1 MTDVRTMARLGLSGV
16 AVAETAAT
24 WTRWEQR
31 RRLFQ
36 AADERARQLGRPLLV
51 VLPRKEG
58 WFNRSMRLY
67 EYGARYPDIFS
78 RRNSPVIFADTLAR
92 GVAVQGDSAVLYVAC
107 VLEYVTDLRR
117 SMDEIMRIA
126 GEPENIYIVTV
137 QPWTLTAALHP
148 AARWAGIADTHAVS
162 MGPGDE
168 HAQGRR
174 RRGPA
179 RPGGPVL
186 SIKKRPMPRAPAP
199 EPDPRNPR
207 PRGSRS
213 HEKHHHRT
221 RRGHRGRGRRPEP
234 AGPHAAPGHGRLA
247 CPTPNLSA
255 ARARLPRAR
264 AHHRRRRPGAAD
276 AARARPARHRRQR
289 GAARALHQP
298 QGARAPG
305 VRPRA
310 RPQRHGPNAGHSY
323 FKARF
328 TAAGSWPRS
337 RPWRRRSSA
346 WPTPSPASA
355 P

>member
-1 MTDVRTMARLGLSGV
+1 MTDVRTLARLGLSGV

-36 AADERARQLGRPLLV
+36 AADARAHQLGRPLLV

-78 RRNSPVIFADTLAR
+78 RRNSPVIFADSLAR

-117 SMDEIMRIA
+117 SMDEILRIA

-162 MGPGDE
+162 MGPVTSMHKG
-168 HAQGRR
+168 AAAGVLL
-174 RRGPA
+174 GLA
-179 RPGGPVL
+179 ALSL

-199 EPDPRNPR
+199 EPDPKP
-207 PRGSRS
+207 
-213 HEKHHHRT
+213 
-221 RRGHRGRGRRPEP
+221 
-234 AGPHAAPGHGRLA
+234 
-247 CPTPNLSA
+247 PTP
-255 ARARLPRAR
+255 RK
-264 AHHRRRRPGAAD
+264 
-276 AARARPARHRRQR
+276 Q
-289 GAARALHQP
+289 
-298 QGARAPG
+298 
-305 VRPRA
+305 V
-310 RPQRHGPNAGHSY
+310 
-323 FKARF
+323 
-328 TAAGSWPRS
+328 T
-337 RPWRRRSSA
+337 
-346 WPTPSPASA
+346 
-355 P
+355 

>member
-1 MTDVRTMARLGLSGV
+1 MTDAGPWPAWASSGV

-36 AADERARQLGRPLLV
+36 AADARARQLGRPLLV

-137 QPWTLTAALHP
+137 QPWTLHGRAASVRPLGRHRRHARGLHG
-148 AARWAGIADTHAVS
+148 ARHH
-162 MGPGDE
+162 GP
-168 HAQGRR
+168 QGHG

-179 RPGGPVL
+179 RPGRDVPRGQEAAGAQG
-186 SIKKRPMPRAPAP
+186 PRA
-199 EPDPRNPR
+199 
-207 PRGSRS
+207 
-213 HEKHHHRT
+213 
-221 RRGHRGRGRRPEP
+221 
-234 AGPHAAPGHGRLA
+234 
-247 CPTPNLSA
+247 
-255 ARARLPRAR
+255 
-264 AHHRRRRPGAAD
+264 
-276 AARARPARHRRQR
+276 
-289 GAARALHQP
+289 
-298 QGARAPG
+298 
-305 VRPRA
+305 
-310 RPQRHGPNAGHSY
+310 
-323 FKARF
+323 
-328 TAAGSWPRS
+328 
-337 RPWRRRSSA
+337 
-346 WPTPSPASA
+346 
-355 P
+355 